1 MSCETNR
8 NLISKHGA
16 VAAGLSTLA
25 SKAGYA
31 YGAAV
36 KNVGVIT
43 LEGRGALRQADEMI
57 GQGGA
62 IAASM
67 TGIVGPQREE
77 GGVKGFAKGT
87 VLGGA
92 KLALQITAYR
102 NPMMRLTGL
111 VVNSVSKISGVL
123 GSNLAGLTKTGSAG
137 QVMQEKRFLLFFK
150 KQVPVALW
158 KSKLTDK
165 INRLD
170 LVGSNLDQVVSSEGV
185 MFRLGRGATW
195 HRGTVVVNTANGKRS
210 ITHLQSLNIPQT
222 HYYFNQP
229 ISDAD
234 AVGVASGKIK
244 PQTIPGYAGSVT
256 PLEALCPSWA
266 ATKQSLLKA
275 YVNYGAKS

>member
-8 NLISKHGA
+8 NLISKHSA

-25 SKAGYA
+25 SKAAYA

-36 KNVGVIT
+36 RNVGIIT
-43 LEGRGALRQADEMI
+43 QEGRAALKQADDVI

-62 IAASM
+62 IAAYM
-67 TGIVGPQREE
+67 TGIAGPQREE

-87 VLGGA
+87 VLGGT
-92 KLALQITAYR
+92 KLALQIAAYR
-102 NPMMRLTGL
+102 SPMMRLTGL
-111 VVNSVSKISGVL
+111 AVSSVSKISGVL

-137 QVMQEKRFLLFFK
+137 QVMQEKQFLLFFK

-158 KSKLTDK
+158 KSNLTDK

-170 LVGSNLDQVVSSEGV
+170 LVGSNLDKVVLSEGA
-185 MFRLGRGATW
+185 MFRPGKGATW
-195 HRGTVVVNTANGKRS
+195 HRGTVMVKTADGKRS
-210 ITHLQSLNIPQT
+210 ITHLQSLNIPQM
-222 HYYFNQP
+222 HYYFNQA

-234 AVGVASGKIK
+234 AVGIASGKIK
-244 PQTIPGYAGSVT
+244 PQIVPGFVGSVT

-266 ATKQSLLKA
+266 VTKQNLLKA
-275 YVNYGAKS
+275 YVNYGAKA

>member
-1 MSCETNR
+1 
-8 NLISKHGA
+8 LISKHSA

-36 KNVGVIT
+36 KNVEVIT
-43 LEGRGALRQADEMI
+43 QEGRTALRQADDMI

-67 TGIVGPQREE
+67 TGIAGPQREE
-77 GGVKGFAKGT
+77 GGVKGFAKGA
-87 VLGGA
+87 VLDGA
-92 KLALQITAYR
+92 KLALQIAAYR
-102 NPMMRLTGL
+102 NPMIRLTGMA
-111 VVNSVSKISGVL
+111 VNSVSKMSGVL
-123 GSNLAGLTKTGSAG
+123 GSNLAGLTKTGGAG
-137 QVMQEKRFLLFFK
+137 QVMQEKQVLLFFK

-158 KSKLTDK
+158 KSNLTGK

-170 LVGSNLDQVVSSEGV
+170 LVGSNRDKVESSEGV
-185 MFRLGRGATW
+185 MFRPGKGATW
-195 HRGTVVVNTANGKRS
+195 HRGTIVVKTANGPRS
-210 ITHLQSLNIPQT
+210 ITHLQSLTIPQT
-222 HYYFNQP
+222 HYYFNQA

-234 AVGVASGKIK
+234 AVGIASGKIK
-244 PQTIPGYAGSVT
+244 PQAAPGYAGSVT

-275 YVNYGAKS
+275 YVNFGAKT